1 MARSDGWPNRHLL
14 GRRTNGI
21 DGYWAVLPR
30 LARVESATFVS
41 RDLGQVIVL
50 SLVRRVRLW
59 ALRRTP
65 RGSGRTAERRLP
77 LAGLTTPQLCALWR
91 KSQAGLH
98 AAPTPADRA
107 RVAAARGV
115 LLDELERREPE
126 VMADWLQS
134 GAREPEG
141 PSAYLVR

>member
-1 MARSDGWPNRHLL
+1 MDTASYAAGSGDSRSR
-14 GRRTNGI
+14 GRRT
-21 DGYWAVLPR
+21 
-30 LARVESATFVS
+30 
-41 RDLGQVIVL
+41 
-50 SLVRRVRLW
+50 
-59 ALRRTP
+59 
-65 RGSGRTAERRLP
+65 GRQAAERRRP

-91 KSQAGLH
+91 KSRAGLH

-115 LLDELERREPE
+115 LLEELERREPE

>member
-1 MARSDGWPNRHLL
+1 MVVGWL
-14 GRRTNGI
+14 
-21 DGYWAVLPR
+21 
-30 LARVESATFVS
+30 
-41 RDLGQVIVL
+41 
-50 SLVRRVRLW
+50 RRVRLLT
-59 ALRRTP
+59 LRRGP
-65 RGSGRTAERRLP
+65 RGAETLALGRVPVGAGRASAPRRP

-91 KSQAGLH
+91 KSRAGLH
-98 AAPTPADRA
+98 AAPTPAERA

-115 LLDELERREPE
+115 LLDELEHREPE

>member
-1 MARSDGWPNRHLL
+1 M
-14 GRRTNGI
+14 
-21 DGYWAVLPR
+21 
-30 LARVESATFVS
+30 
-41 RDLGQVIVL
+41 IVL

-65 RGSGRTAERRLP
+65 RGSGGTAERRLP

-91 KSQAGLH
+91 KSRAGLH

-115 LLDELERREPE
+115 LLEELERREPE

>member
-1 MARSDGWPNRHLL
+1 MVVGWL
-14 GRRTNGI
+14 
-21 DGYWAVLPR
+21 
-30 LARVESATFVS
+30 
-41 RDLGQVIVL
+41 
-50 SLVRRVRLW
+50 RRVRRW
-59 ALRRTP
+59 WVRPAPRRAEALTPTRPQGVRR
-65 RGSGRTAERRLP
+65 RP

-91 KSQAGLH
+91 KSRAGLR
-98 AAPTPADRA
+98 AAPTPAARV
-107 RVAAARGV
+107 RVAAARGI

>member
-1 MARSDGWPNRHLL
+1 MQMGLTGT
-14 GRRTNGI
+14 GRRSLG
-21 DGYWAVLPR
+21 WCAV
-30 LARVESATFVS
+30 AFAAYFS
-41 RDLGQVIVL
+41 RDLGAGDGG
-50 SLVRRVRLW
+50 RL
-59 ALRRTP
+59 AQACAPVDTASYAA
-65 RGSGRTAERRLP
+65 GSGHTRGRVAAGRGRQGVERRRP

-91 KSQAGLH
+91 KSRAGLH

-107 RVAAARGV
+107 RVAATRGV

>member
-1 MARSDGWPNRHLL
+1 MVVGWL
-14 GRRTNGI
+14 
-21 DGYWAVLPR
+21 
-30 LARVESATFVS
+30 
-41 RDLGQVIVL
+41 
-50 SLVRRVRLW
+50 RRVRLW
-59 ALRRTP
+59 RLRP
-65 RGSGRTAERRLP
+65 TASVTVERRRP

-98 AAPTPADRA
+98 AAPTAADRA

-115 LLDELERREPE
+115 LLEELERREPE

>member
-1 MARSDGWPNRHLL
+1 MVVGWL
-14 GRRTNGI
+14 
-21 DGYWAVLPR
+21 
-30 LARVESATFVS
+30 
-41 RDLGQVIVL
+41 
-50 SLVRRVRLW
+50 RRVRLW
-59 ALRRTP
+59 TLRRTS
-65 RGSGRTAERRLP
+65 RGAATLAVARPLDGAGRAAERRP

-91 KSQAGLH
+91 KSLAGLH
-98 AAPTPADRA
+98 AAPTPAARA
-107 RVAAARGV
+107 RVAATRGV

>member
-1 MARSDGWPNRHLL
+1 MVVGWL
-14 GRRTNGI
+14 
-21 DGYWAVLPR
+21 
-30 LARVESATFVS
+30 
-41 RDLGQVIVL
+41 
-50 SLVRRVRLW
+50 RRVRLW
-59 ALRRTP
+59 TLRRSP
-65 RGSGRTAERRLP
+65 RGAAPLGLARPPDRAGTAAERRPP
-77 LAGLTTPQLCALWR
+77 LAGLTTAQLCALWR
-91 KSQAGLH
+91 KSRAGLH

-115 LLDELERREPE
+115 LLEELERREPE